1 MSQPTKDPNLGLGKS
16 DHSSGDN
23 VTRSVQQ
30 NMMDMET
37 NPERD
42 ESEEVDET
50 TKERKK
56 RIKSDTDWAG
66 AQHERPF
73 SSRASA
79 GEPKPSSQGVVEHS
93 KQQTQ
98 SMQPDRM
105 GRTAADPVPGTP
117 QTVVGISD
125 ESERQMGHTAG
136 NVNPLTESVKG
147 RSVSISVCS
156 SSPESSVRGLL
167 DLFDFWKREAHGK
180 IAQVK
185 FIPLPYNDIDQY
197 KFKENDPVDVMILCH
212 SIFNRR
218 FAITDVADALY
229 DKYLSYCS
237 TVIGSGKMA
246 VIVYDFSTIDDAA
259 YSSRQVAFKNLQPKT
274 FNTTSLAITCGNLS
288 QKEPEIRLGD
298 MALLR
303 SFIRDAA
310 QYSGEMRLEPGVRST
325 FDRVTSCFTREK
337 QHATTMTCGTVTR
350 SMTVGVCACADVTS
364 VQAYMTVMDNLKK
377 CYPEIIG
384 VIQFQRLPYD
394 IDSFKFPSGTPFD
407 VLLLCHSIHDRQL
420 DIYDKFLRYCGGLYG
435 KGQLALIIYGV
446 DFKDITE
453 LDVKFNSFQAA
464 HPLTFE
470 LVSELIICGRLDE
483 GFIMKAEDTERL
495 MTFFEKVRYGQP
507 VMTREPAPKSMEKG
521 VPGSKVVSSQ
531 PLDNVPQPPKP
542 ASASPSTLSGSGTTG
557 HSAAVRYAPHPS
569 QTIPEYSTDNKQ
581 PVILPMAASR
591 NSPQYARPPCQS
603 TFPPNRRVSVS
614 LCTSAPSTVTALES
628 ALENLRRKSP
638 QLVSD
643 VRVRRLPY
651 NDLDTFRFLAS
662 EPVDVMVL
670 CHSTNN
676 RGFAITNVTNALY
689 EKYLTYCNKIIGRDK
704 LAVIVHDSNI
714 SSESRTSRMET
725 FKKRQPL
732 TFHLVDTVIIT
743 GSLDREQSVEKEDL
757 ETLVKFLR
765 KASLHQPQNH
775 PEGRLDSMKSWYQ
788 RQKISF
794 F

>member
-16 DHSSGDN
+16 DHSNVDN
-23 VTRSVQQ
+23 VTRSVQR

-37 NPERD
+37 DREHV
-42 ESEEVDET
+42 EFGEMDET
-50 TKERKK
+50 TKEHKK
-56 RIKSDTDWAG
+56 RKSDTDWAG
-66 AQHERPF
+66 AQHERH
-73 SSRASA
+73 SSPRASA
-79 GEPKPSSQGVVEHS
+79 GEPKRSPQGVVEHS

-98 SMQPDRM
+98 GMQPDRM
-105 GRTAADPVPGTP
+105 VRRAVY
-117 QTVVGISD
+117 
-125 ESERQMGHTAG
+125 
-136 NVNPLTESVKG
+136 
-147 RSVSISVCS
+147 ISVCT
-156 SSPESSVRGLL
+156 SSPESSVQGLL
-167 DLFDFWKREAHGK
+167 DLLRRWQRAKSEL
-180 IAQVK
+180 IAEVK
-185 FIPLPYNDIDQY
+185 FHPLPYNDIDEY
-197 KFKENDPVDVMILCH
+197 RFKDSDPVDVMILCH

-218 FAITDVADALY
+218 FAITDVADAQY
-229 DKYLSYCS
+229 DKYLDYCS
-237 TVIGSGKMA
+237 KVIGRGKMA
-246 VIVYDFSTIDDAA
+246 VIVYDFSTIDDPAN
-259 YSSRQVAFKNLQPKT
+259 SSRQEAFQSLQPKT
-274 FNTTSLAITCGNLS
+274 FHTTSLAITCGNLA
-288 QKEPEIRLGD
+288 QTEPEIRQED
-298 MALLR
+298 KEFLLK
-303 SFIRDAA
+303 FIRDAG
-310 QYSGEMRLEPGVRST
+310 QCPREMKQER
-325 FDRVTSCFTREK
+325 RVGALQEFRTKLPNFMSCGRPPKDDDDMAKEM
-337 QHATTMTCGTVTR
+337 TTAAYWMVTR
-350 SMTVGVCACADVTS
+350 PVLMLVCACADEANLKTL
-364 VQAYMTVMDNLKK
+364 MTVMDNLKE
-377 CYPEIIG
+377 CYPEIIRD
-384 VIQFQRLPYD
+384 IQFQRLPYN
-394 IDSFKFPSGTPFD
+394 IDSFKFPPGSPFD
-407 VLLLCHSIHDRQL
+407 VLLLCHSRHDRQL
-420 DIYDKFLRYCGGLYG
+420 DIYDKFLQYCRGIYR
-435 KGQLALIIYGV
+435 KKQLALIIYDV
-446 DFKDITE
+446 DFKDVTE
-453 LDVKFNSFQAA
+453 LDVKFNSFRAA

-470 LVSELIICGRLDE
+470 LVSEVLICGQLDE
-483 GFIMKAEDTERL
+483 GFVMKAEDTERL
-495 MTFFEKVRYGQP
+495 MSFLEKARKGQP
-507 VMTREPAPKSMEKG
+507 VMTGEPGIHSEAPKSMEKG
-521 VPGSKVVSSQ
+521 VPGSKVVTSQ
-531 PLDNVPQPPKP
+531 PLDNVPEPPKP
-542 ASASPSTLSGSGTTG
+542 GSASPSTLSASGTTG

-569 QTIPEYSTDNKQ
+569 QTVPEYSTDNKQ

-614 LCTSAPSTVTALES
+614 LCTSAPNTVTALES

-638 QLVSD
+638 QLVSE

-670 CHSTNN
+670 CHSTID